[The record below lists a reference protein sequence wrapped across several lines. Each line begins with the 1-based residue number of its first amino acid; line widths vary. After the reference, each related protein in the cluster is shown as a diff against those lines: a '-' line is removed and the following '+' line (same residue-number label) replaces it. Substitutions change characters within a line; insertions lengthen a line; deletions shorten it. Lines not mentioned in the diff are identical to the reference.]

1 MRFDKLIHSF
11 LLKTSSD
18 HCAGAMRLGFDVH
31 SSGSCYLQQKK
42 PFLPF
47 FQGYGPKG
55 PQRSLSFLA
64 HFLPLLCLL
73 PIPPERLGFYFES
86 TWTKNIG
93 GPWKWK
99 SAIAAN
105 CFCLAYKVCIFWGP
119 LHVVWQVSFGCWI
132 TWSISSWQKHY
143 KCVFFPKAE
152 WWVATAKRNLSKTSE
167 KPPGTS

>member
-105 CFCLAYKVCIFWGP
+105 YFCLAYKVYSEKTLKP
-119 LHVVWQVSFGCWI
+119 SPSAYKHTLVQQNVYLLHFFEQI
-132 TWSISSWQKHY
+132 TGQ
-143 KCVFFPKAE
+143 
-152 WWVATAKRNLSKTSE
+152 KTSE
-167 KPPGTS
+167 ISNLWF